1 MKRKRLLAA
10 LIAALTVAALL
21 AACGFIALEAEHD
34 CPGEGC
40 HICAQLGVCM
50 NLLRT
55 FFISLSA
62 AALFVLC
69 AAARPFLRAGGAAAF
84 PTPVSL
90 KIRLLN

>member
-10 LIAALTVAALL
+10 LIVVLTVAALL
-21 AACGFIALEAEHD
+21 AACGFLALEAEHD

-55 FFISLSA
+55 FFIGLGVT
-62 AALFVLC
+62 ALCVLC
-69 AAARPFLRAGGAAAF
+69 ATARPVLRAAGAAAF

>member
-10 LIAALTVAALL
+10 LIAGLTVAALL
-21 AACGFIALEAEHD
+21 AACCFLALEAEHD

-55 FFISLSA
+55 FFISLSV

-69 AAARPFLRAGGAAAF
+69 AAARPALRAGGAAAF

-90 KIRLLN
+90 KIRLLD

>member
-10 LIAALTVAALL
+10 LIAGLTVAALL
-21 AACGFIALEAEHD
+21 AACGFLALEAEHD

-40 HICAQLGVCM
+40 HICSQLGLCR

-55 FFISLSA
+55 FFIGLGL
-62 AALFVLC
+62 AALCVLC
-69 AAARPFLRAGGAAAF
+69 AAARHVLRAGGAAAF

-90 KIRLLN
+90 KTRLLD

>member
-10 LIAALTVAALL
+10 LIAGLTVAALL

-40 HICAQLGVCM
+40 HICAQLGVCR

-55 FFISLSA
+55 VFVGLCVT
-62 AALFVLC
+62 ALCVLC
-69 AAARPFLRAGGAAAF
+69 AAAPPVLRAAGAAAF